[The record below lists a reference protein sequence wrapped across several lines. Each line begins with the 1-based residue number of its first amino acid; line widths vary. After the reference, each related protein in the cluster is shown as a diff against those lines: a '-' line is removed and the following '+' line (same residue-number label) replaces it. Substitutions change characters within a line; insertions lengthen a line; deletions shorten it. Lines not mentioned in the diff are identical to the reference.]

1 MININEYLL
10 GKNNKKLDVN
20 VQEIKDFFNSMLK
33 KTSSDILNDT
43 IDTFDK
49 KHHEYFITVMD
60 FVNECVENG
69 FEYSDWPGFGKRHY
83 TETTKTIELSVF
95 RNDVLALMFIDMA
108 ENKCVEC
115 DFKRNIVQIF
125 KVEPDGDLYGY
136 FDDDEL
142 ESFDS
147 TIVFDSR
154 KNSKDDFYKVLLN
167 NILD

>member
-1 MININEYLL
+1 MINIQEYLL
-10 GKNNKKLDVN
+10 GKKNPKLDVD

-49 KHHEYFITVMD
+49 KHHEYFITLMN
-60 FVNECVENG
+60 FINECVENG
-69 FEYSDWPGFGKRHY
+69 FEYSYWVGFGKRHY

-95 RNDVLALMFIDMA
+95 RNDTLVLMFIDMP

-115 DFKRNIVQIF
+115 IF
-125 KVEPDGDLYGY
+125 TKSTVRIYKFEPDGDLYGY
-136 FDDDEL
+136 FDYDEL
-142 ESFDS
+142 EYLDS

-154 KNSKDDFYKVLLN
+154 KDNKDDFY
-167 NILD
+167 NILNDNI